1 MPSLVPIVRCRET
14 PTNWKVENRSIARL
28 ELVYR
33 STLTYVVF
41 IRLTKDRCQKKGT
54 TNAFRSGRH
63 SRQTDT
69 QSCTCTFYAYS
80 VYRTHRS
87 TQSVRV
93 ETVSSDWTTEK
104 NKYELRIPFSS
115 FLPFPGVSFFF
126 FFLEKSFRR

>member
-1 MPSLVPIVRCRET
+1 MPSLVPIVRCRGT

-87 TQSVRV
+87 IQSVRV

-104 NKYELRIPFSS
+104 KSTSYE
-115 FLPFPGVSFFF
+115 FLFPLFFLFRVSLFFSFF
-126 FFLEKSFRR
+126 